1 MLERVLSQM
10 ILVLSQAD
18 DLKGSPNDN
27 ALPDGNPLADWLSGH
42 QAELVITGIV
52 VLSAFIVSTLVARR
66 LVRGI
71 SDEVR
76 RHKTRRAI
84 GLFAQLAALAVI
96 LVMWASRLDWQL
108 WIGLASVGLALAL
121 QNVILSVAGWVYIT
135 LRRPYDIGDRIQSGQ
150 IIGDVI
156 DIRMLHTYLLEVGHW
171 VDADQST
178 GRVIY
183 LPNSQVFTGPLQN
196 YTQGFPYIWHELPV
210 MITFESDW
218 RRAKEIV
225 EGLVSESTHDISGQV
240 AAFIRRMK
248 RDYPIRYEHLSP
260 IVYTRVRDSGVELTI
275 RYLTRVRQRRPS
287 HSELCERI
295 LDAFADEPAIDF
307 AYPTYR
313 MFKEAGG
320 GEPLGGAGLAPLSNG
335 ESAKQ

>member
-10 ILVLSQAD
+10 ILMLGQAD
-18 DLKGSPNDN
+18 DAKGSP
-27 ALPDGNPLADWLSGH
+27 DGNTLADWLSGH
-42 QAELVITGIV
+42 QTELIITGIV
-52 VLSAFIVSTLVARR
+52 LLSAFVVSTLVARW

-71 SDEVR
+71 RDEVR
-76 RHKTRRAI
+76 QHKARRAI
-84 GLFAQLAALAVI
+84 GLFAQFAALTVV
-96 LVMWASRLDWQL
+96 LVMWASRLNWQL

-135 LRRPYDIGDRIQSGQ
+135 LRRPFDIGDRIQSGK

-156 DIRMLHTYLLEVGHW
+156 DIRLFHTYLLEVGEW

-178 GRVIY
+178 GRVVY
-183 LPNSQVFTGPLQN
+183 LPNSQIFIAPLQN
-196 YTQGFPYIWHELPV
+196 YTQGFPYVWHELPI
-210 MITFESDW
+210 MITFESNW

-225 EGLVSESTHDISGQV
+225 EGLVSQSSHDISGQV

-275 RYLTRVRQRRPS
+275 RYLTRVRQRRRW
-287 HSELCERI
+287 HSELCEQI
-295 LDAFADEPAIDF
+295 LDAFANEPTIDF

-313 MFKEAGG
+313 MFREADG
-320 GEPLGGAGLAPLSNG
+320 GEPRGGAGLVPPVSNG
-335 ESAKQ
+335 DSAKQ